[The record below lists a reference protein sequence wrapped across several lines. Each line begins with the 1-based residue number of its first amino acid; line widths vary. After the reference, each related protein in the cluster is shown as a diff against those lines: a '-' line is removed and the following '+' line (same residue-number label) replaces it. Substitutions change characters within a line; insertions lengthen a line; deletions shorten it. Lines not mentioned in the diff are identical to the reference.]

1 MFEDPARGIDTLGTS
16 KHATDSQMV
25 KNLRAVD
32 PASRIRMASSGT
44 WEDNSVSVSSSNGS
58 AVASHL

>member
-44 WEDNSVSVSSSNGS
+44 WEDNSVSSSNGS

>member
-25 KNLRAVD
+25 KNLRAID
-32 PASRIRMASSGT
+32 PASRIRMASSGA
-44 WEDNSVSVSSSNGS
+44 WEDNSVSSSNGS